1 MNKVVKELLDWESNV
16 KDQDLLDQRVSSL
29 KPSSFCKVDGP
40 RKCTVQDLSRG
51 PRAATVVD
59 PKSQKR
65 LVKNMWAER
74 RLKSGGGT
82 LYFRGRSHSNLLKP

>member
-16 KDQDLLDQRVSSL
+16 KDQDL
-29 KPSSFCKVDGP
+29 
-40 RKCTVQDLSRG
+40 VQDLSRG

-65 LVKNMWAER
+65 LVKNMWDER